1 MQGQLVGF
9 DWIRQKLFYEVLKN
23 QVLELLY
30 TKAKIKISLLIL
42 IMELSVNFVCANRQ
56 INARDA
62 NCISANR
69 QINAQPVNCVCKDK

>member
-1 MQGQLVGF
+1 
-9 DWIRQKLFYEVLKN
+9 
-23 QVLELLY
+23 
-30 TKAKIKISLLIL
+30 
-42 IMELSVNFVCANRQ
+42 MELSVNFVCANRQ